1 MAIVWDLV
9 RSDLPAPVK
18 KATLLKYDEVLGL
31 RLGEWSPENEAVP
44 AEIQGLID
52 QRQRAREEKRWG
64 DADALRQQIIA
75 SGYDIE
81 DRPDGPR
88 LKKRKMIVE
97 S

>member
-1 MAIVWDLV
+1 M
-9 RSDLPAPVK
+9 RSDLPASVK

-31 RLGEWSPENEAVP
+31 RLGEWTPDHEAVP
-44 AEIQGLID
+44 ADIQGLVD
-52 QRQRAREEKRWG
+52 QRQRAREEKRWS
-64 DADALRQQIIA
+64 DADSLRQQIIA
-75 SGYDIE
+75 SGYDID